1 MLKSYVNTIIRHLMR
16 QKLFTLLNVVGLTIS
31 ICGAWITYT
40 IVQHEYD
47 YNASIVDSER
57 VFKVISVFD
66 DNDGISK
73 NIGTPAP
80 LSAAIR
86 SDVAGVEMAVPVF
99 KTWYETIS
107 KENAEESYVE
117 DEKEVILTTAEYFS
131 IVDYEWL
138 AGNAK
143 QAFSLPNQVVLEESE
158 AIELL
163 GPLPVDA
170 YIGQTLVFDDEEF
183 YTVSGIIK
191 DYTKPI
197 DFGGE
202 IFIPFQQEEDEEGF
216 AWLNTSSDDQLLVK
230 LSDPNQA
237 AVVGEQISEIAVAN
251 AKGLFERFEFYRT
264 HELIPV
270 SDSHFNQEVDT
281 SYRTTS
287 NKIMLTLTGVAF
299 FLLLLAVVNYINLS
313 TAMIPTRHKEIGIRK
328 SLGSSGTELVLS
340 FMCETLVVVLVATLI
355 AWQLTALFFANFQFD
370 LIDKGIFENQS
381 NWRLLLFLFALVSV
395 LTLASGIYP
404 AWIVTRFKPSQIIRG
419 FKVSVA
425 QKGITLK
432 KSLIVVQFAVAGFF
446 IIGGLVVGK
455 QLQFFLKQDLGFNQ
469 QAVVM
474 LEIPEKLMDAP
485 EYENNQYT
493 LLESLKSLKEVESAA
508 LGNPPFSTNFSAGS
522 YFRLNDKGER
532 VDLRLSRK
540 AAQVE
545 YVDVYDL
552 KLVAG
557 TMYSV
562 ADTMNSYVLNETAV
576 KEFGFVS
583 VNDALGKTI
592 QRGFDKKAFVVCG
605 VVKDFHSVTFD
616 RAIEPVAM
624 MTNPYELGM
633 NIVNLKLAE
642 GANKDLQKSIN
653 ELKATWAMYYP
664 EEVFAVEFYD
674 TVVQQAYE
682 EEIRLSKLINLLSI
696 VMILI
701 SCIGLLGLSIF
712 AAYDR
717 KKEIGIRKVLGANVL
732 SLVFM
737 LARTFIFL
745 VIIAFVIAI
754 PLTYLA
760 TQSWLDDYV
769 YRIDQPVMYYV

>member
-1 MLKSYVNTIIRHLMR
+1 M
-16 QKLFTLLNVVGLTIS
+16 
-31 ICGAWITYT
+31 
-40 IVQHEYD
+40 
-47 YNASIVDSER
+47 
-57 VFKVISVFD
+57 
-66 DNDGISK
+66 
-73 NIGTPAP
+73 
-80 LSAAIR
+80 
-86 SDVAGVEMAVPVF
+86 
-99 KTWYETIS
+99 
-107 KENAEESYVE
+107 
-117 DEKEVILTTAEYFS
+117 
-131 IVDYEWL
+131 
-138 AGNAK
+138 
-143 QAFSLPNQVVLEESE
+143 
-158 AIELL
+158 
-163 GPLPVDA
+163 
-170 YIGQTLVFDDEEF
+170 
-183 YTVSGIIK
+183 
-191 DYTKPI
+191 
-197 DFGGE
+197 
-202 IFIPFQQEEDEEGF
+202 
-216 AWLNTSSDDQLLVK
+216 
-230 LSDPNQA
+230 
-237 AVVGEQISEIAVAN
+237 
-251 AKGLFERFEFYRT
+251 
-264 HELIPV
+264 
-270 SDSHFNQEVDT
+270 
-281 SYRTTS
+281 
-287 NKIMLTLTGVAF
+287 
-299 FLLLLAVVNYINLS
+299 
-313 TAMIPTRHKEIGIRK
+313 
-328 SLGSSGTELVLS
+328 
-340 FMCETLVVVLVATLI
+340 
-355 AWQLTALFFANFQFD
+355 
-370 LIDKGIFENQS
+370 
-381 NWRLLLFLFALVSV
+381 
-395 LTLASGIYP
+395 
-404 AWIVTRFKPSQIIRG
+404 
-419 FKVSVA
+419 
-425 QKGITLK
+425 
-432 KSLIVVQFAVAGFF
+432 
-446 IIGGLVVGK
+446 
-455 QLQFFLKQDLGFNQ
+455 
-469 QAVVM
+469 
-474 LEIPEKLMDAP
+474 
-485 EYENNQYT
+485 
-493 LLESLKSLKEVESAA
+493 ESAA

-653 ELKATWAMYYP
+653 ELKATWATYYP
-664 EEVFAVEFYD
+664 EEAFAVEFYD

-737 LARTFIFL
+737 LARTFVFL
-745 VIIAFVIAI
+745 VMIAFVIAI

-769 YRIDQPVMYYV
+769 YRIDQPVMYYVLGVVITVLLSFTAVSYQSIRAATVNPVKSLKTE